1 VMWRAAFTRP
11 DVEVLMAS
19 QEDKVFLKK
28 QAEEEEANSF
38 GAGSKAGPAR

>member
-1 VMWRAAFTRP
+1 
-11 DVEVLMAS
+11 MAS